1 VLCSWDAVKPIL
13 IAEDCQPDAE
23 LIAQTLKLA
32 GVCNP
37 LMFVADGV
45 TAIAYLMGDGIYANR
60 DAFPLPG
67 VLLLDLKMPRL
78 GGIEVLEWCRTQ
90 PQLREIL
97 VIVLSGF
104 SELRDVNRAYA
115 LGAQTFLTKPATE
128 ADILNIIKAH
138 AVPWSVSPPS

>member
-1 VLCSWDAVKPIL
+1 MPSEPAKPIL
-13 IAEDCQPDAE
+13 IAEDSQPDAE

-37 LMFVADGV
+37 LMFVSDGV
-45 TAIAYLMGDGIYANR
+45 AAIAYLMGDGMYANR
-60 DAFPLPG
+60 DEFPLPG

-97 VIVLSGF
+97 IIVVSGYR
-104 SELRDVNRAYA
+104 ELHDVNRAYA

-128 ADILNIIKAH
+128 TDILNIIKAH